1 MSFYPRRRRTAP
13 GIIIISLIDVLIVML
28 VFLLVTSTFR
38 NQPAVKLSL
47 PDVGD
52 ALKTGAGEAKPPL
65 IVSIARTT
73 PAEPTYYVGSR
84 PVTPDQ
90 LLAEF
95 KTAARNDP
103 QTRLILRA
111 DREASWEQVAR
122 VMSFARQANL
132 TAVRAFTK
140 QGP

>member
-13 GIIIISLIDVLIVML
+13 GIVIISLIDVLIVML

-38 NQPAVKLSL
+38 NQPAVKLTL

-52 ALKTGAGEAKPPL
+52 LAKAGAGEPKPPL
-65 IVSIARTT
+65 VVTIARSSPTS
-73 PAEPTYYVGSR
+73 PTYFMGDR
-84 PVTPDQ
+84 PVTSDQ
-90 LLAEF
+90 LFSEL
-95 KTAARNDP
+95 KAAGVRDS

-111 DREASWEQVAR
+111 DREASWETVAR
-122 VMSFARQANL
+122 AMSFARQANI
-132 TAVRAFTK
+132 TSVRAFTK

>member
-38 NQPAVKLSL
+38 NQPAVKLNL

-52 ALKTGAGEAKPPL
+52 ALKAGAGEAKPPL
-65 IVSIARTT
+65 VVTIARATAT
-73 PAEPTYYVGSR
+73 DPTYFIGSR

-90 LLAEF
+90 LLAEM
-95 KTAARNDP
+95 KSAGAKDA
-103 QTRLILRA
+103 QTRLVLRA
-111 DREASWEQVAR
+111 DKDASWEHVAR
-122 VMSFARQANL
+122 AMSFAKQANL
-132 TAVRAFTK
+132 TVVRAFTK

>member
-13 GIIIISLIDVLIVML
+13 GIVIISLIDVLIVML
-28 VFLLVTSTFR
+28 IFLLVTSTFR
-38 NQPAVKLSL
+38 NQPAVKLTL

-52 ALKTGAGEAKPPL
+52 AVKAGAGESKPPL
-65 IVSIARTT
+65 VVTIARTSST
-73 PAEPTYYVGSR
+73 DPTYYIGER

-90 LLAEF
+90 LFAEL
-95 KTAARNDP
+95 KAAGAKDA

-122 VMSFARQANL
+122 AMSFAKQANL

-140 QGP
+140 Q